1 MNLLICRWDIF
12 IYPDILDT
20 LKNEG
25 HLCDVLDFSAI
36 KMSDKDIAFF
46 SKILEDKISGINSNF
61 QNNLPS
67 DNPPKKNLSASSLT
81 EKTSEKAKKYDAVF
95 SVNYF
100 SYIAEV
106 CHKLNIR
113 YICYNVDS
121 PLLNMQHP
129 SVNYKTNCIYT
140 FDSGEAKHFNNEG
153 IDTVHYLPLCTN
165 TKRVQTLIEKSLST
179 SKDNDF
185 NNLKRA
191 SQSEHKKNSIKT
203 AILNYTEN
211 YATTKHKY
219 TKNCKINLFY
229 KYKYD
234 ISFVG
239 NLYDKNRYDEM
250 EHILPDYL
258 CGYMDAAIEAQ
269 LNVSGGNL
277 LKNMLTPEIIN
288 MLTEYTDVKT
298 STQSHADLKFHFATS
313 VLSHKTAAKMR
324 TMTLNRL
331 AMKYPKN
338 VHLFTTSD
346 TSALFPALMTH
357 KAVDYLLEAPLIFA
371 NSKININMTAPNIET
386 GIPLRVFDI
395 LGAGGFLL
403 TDWREDLK
411 DCFTIGKDLEVFD
424 GIDDLLEKTDYYLEH
439 EDKRVAIAK
448 HGLETVRNRHDYSV
462 RMREIFK

>member
-1 MNLLICRWDIF
+1 MNILICRWDIF
-12 IYPDILDT
+12 VYPDILDT
-20 LKNEG
+20 MKNEG

-36 KMSDKDIAFF
+36 KMSDEDIASF
-46 SKILEDKISGINSNF
+46 SKVLEDK
-61 QNNLPS
+61 LC
-67 DNPPKKNLSASSLT
+67 
-81 EKTSEKAKKYDAVF
+81 EKTSEKETKYDAVF
-95 SVNYF
+95 SVNFF

-106 CHKLNIR
+106 CHRQNIR

-140 FDSGEAKHFNNEG
+140 FDSSEEKHFNNKG
-153 IDTVHYLPLCTN
+153 TDTVHYLPLCTN
-165 TKRVQTLIEKSLST
+165 TKRVQALIESSHHISDLT
-179 SKDNDF
+179 DNYF
-185 NNLKRA
+185 INVTIKNTNLK
-191 SQSEHKKNSIKT
+191 Q
-203 AILNYTEN
+203 TEN
-211 YATTKHKY
+211 YTVTKSEY
-219 TKNCKINLFY
+219 TKSY

-277 LKNMLTPEIIN
+277 LKNMLTPEIID
-288 MLTEYTDVKT
+288 MLLKYTDIKT

-313 VLSHKTAAKMR
+313 VLSHKAAAKMR

-346 TSALFPALMTH
+346 TSALFPTLITH
-357 KAVDYLLEAPLIFA
+357 KAVDYLLKAPLVFA
-371 NSKININMTAPNIET
+371 SSKININMTAPNIET

-395 LGAGGFLL
+395 LGAGGFLI

-411 DCFTIGKDLEVFD
+411 DCFTIGKDLEVYD
-424 GIDDLLEKTDYYLEH
+424 GIDDLLEKTDYYLKH
-439 EDKRVAIAK
+439 EDKRTAIAM
-448 HGLETVRNRHDYSV
+448 HGLETVQSRHDYSV
-462 RMREIFK
+462 RIREILG

>member
-1 MNLLICRWDIF
+1 MNILICRWDIF
-12 IYPDILDT
+12 VYPDILDT

-25 HLCDVLDFSAI
+25 HLFDVLDFSAI
-36 KMSDKDIAFF
+36 KMGDEDIISF
-46 SKILEDKISGINSNF
+46 SKVL
-61 QNNLPS
+61 
-67 DNPPKKNLSASSLT
+67 KNKLCM
-81 EKTSEKAKKYDAVF
+81 KKYDAVF

-106 CHKLNIR
+106 CHRLNIR

-140 FDSGEAKHFNNEG
+140 FDSSEAKHFNNAG
-153 IDTVHYLPLCTN
+153 TDTVHYLPLCTN
-165 TKRVQTLIEKSLST
+165 TKRVQTLIESNHILSDLT
-179 SKDNDF
+179 DNDF
-185 NNLKRA
+185 IKSKMPEQTTYENIFIKTKNLK
-191 SQSEHKKNSIKT
+191 Q
-203 AILNYTEN
+203 TEN
-211 YATTKHKY
+211 YTATKSEY
-219 TKNCKINLFY
+219 TKNY
-229 KYKYD
+229 GTKYNYD

-277 LKNMLTPEIIN
+277 LKNMLTPEIID
-288 MLTEYTDVKT
+288 MLSEYTDIKM

-313 VLSHKTAAKMR
+313 VLSHKAAAKMR

-346 TSALFPALMTH
+346 TSALFPTLVVH
-357 KAVDYLLEAPLIFA
+357 KAVDYLLEAPLVFA
-371 NSKININMTAPNIET
+371 LSKININMTAPNIET

-411 DCFTIGKDLEVFD
+411 DCFTIGKDLEVYD
-424 GIDDLLEKTDYYLEH
+424 GINDLLEKTDYYLKH
-439 EDKRVAIAK
+439 EDKRVAIAR
-448 HGLETVRNRHDYSV
+448 HGLETVQSRHDYSV
-462 RMREIFK
+462 RMREIFEF

>member
-1 MNLLICRWDIF
+1 MNILICRWDIF
-12 IYPDILDT
+12 VYPDILDT
-20 LKNEG
+20 MKNEG

-36 KMSDKDIAFF
+36 KMSDEDIASF
-46 SKILEDKISGINSNF
+46 SKVLEDK
-61 QNNLPS
+61 LC
-67 DNPPKKNLSASSLT
+67 
-81 EKTSEKAKKYDAVF
+81 EKTSEKETKYDAVF
-95 SVNYF
+95 SVNFF

-106 CHKLNIR
+106 CHRQNIR

-140 FDSGEAKHFNNEG
+140 FDSSEEKHFNNKG
-153 IDTVHYLPLCTN
+153 TDTVHYLPLCTN
-165 TKRVQTLIEKSLST
+165 TKRVQALIESSHHISDLTDNYFIKPKMSEST
-179 SKDNDF
+179 AYENVTIKNT
-185 NNLKRA
+185 NLK
-191 SQSEHKKNSIKT
+191 Q
-203 AILNYTEN
+203 TEN
-211 YATTKHKY
+211 YTVTKSEY
-219 TKNCKINLFY
+219 TKSY

-277 LKNMLTPEIIN
+277 LKNMLTPEIID
-288 MLTEYTDVKT
+288 MLLKYTDIKT

-313 VLSHKTAAKMR
+313 VLSHKAAAKMR

-346 TSALFPALMTH
+346 TSPSFPR
-357 KAVDYLLEAPLIFA
+357 
-371 NSKININMTAPNIET
+371 S
-386 GIPLRVFDI
+386 
-395 LGAGGFLL
+395 
-403 TDWREDLK
+403 
-411 DCFTIGKDLEVFD
+411 
-424 GIDDLLEKTDYYLEH
+424 
-439 EDKRVAIAK
+439 
-448 HGLETVRNRHDYSV
+448 
-462 RMREIFK
+462 

>member
-1 MNLLICRWDIF
+1 MNILICRWDIF
-12 IYPDILDT
+12 VYPDILDT
-20 LKNEG
+20 MKNEG

-36 KMSDKDIAFF
+36 KMSDEDIASF
-46 SKILEDKISGINSNF
+46 SKVLEDKLCEKNSDF
-61 QNNLPS
+61 YIANLS
-67 DNPPKKNLSASSLT
+67 ADNSPLKNLSPLPLS
-81 EKTSEKAKKYDAVF
+81 EKTSEKGTKYDAVF
-95 SVNYF
+95 SVNFF

-106 CHKLNIR
+106 CHRQNIR

-129 SVNYKTNCIYT
+129 SVNYKTNYIYT
-140 FDSGEAKHFNNEG
+140 FDSSEAKHFNNNG
-153 IDTVHYLPLCTN
+153 TDTVHYLPLCTN
-165 TKRVQTLIEKSLST
+165 TKRVQALIESSHHISDLT
-179 SKDNDF
+179 DNDF
-185 NNLKRA
+185 IKPKISEPTAYENVTIKNTNLK
-191 SQSEHKKNSIKT
+191 Q
-203 AILNYTEN
+203 TEN
-211 YATTKHKY
+211 YTPAKSEY
-219 TKNCKINLFY
+219 TKSY

-277 LKNMLTPEIIN
+277 LKNMLTPEIID
-288 MLTEYTDVKT
+288 MLLKYTDIKT
-298 STQSHADLKFHFATS
+298 STQSRADLKFHFATS
-313 VLSHKTAAKMR
+313 VLSHKAAAKMR

-346 TSALFPALMTH
+346 TSALFPTLITH
-357 KAVDYLLEAPLIFA
+357 KAVDYLLKAPLVFA
-371 NSKININMTAPNIET
+371 SSKININMTAPNIET

-395 LGAGGFLL
+395 LGAGGFLI

-411 DCFTIGKDLEVFD
+411 DCFTIGKDLEVYD
-424 GIDDLLEKTDYYLEH
+424 GIDDLLEKTDYYLKH
-439 EDKRVAIAK
+439 EDKRTAIAM
-448 HGLETVRNRHDYSV
+448 HGLETVQSRHDYSV
-462 RMREIFK
+462 RIREILG